1 MDLRNLKYVL
11 EVANMHNITK
21 AAEKLHLTQP
31 TLSKMVKGMEDE
43 LGVTLFDRSGK
54 YVKLT
59 DAGMAAMEQIKLI
72 IGAVDNLYITLDDI
86 STLKAGS
93 IKIGLPPVISSVVVP
108 RVVAPFQKK
117 YPNIAFEL
125 IEEGSKNVENMV
137 LEGSIDLGAVLL
149 PVKEGSFG
157 IKPYVREHLALVVH
171 KSHSLAG
178 QDEISLNDLRDEPL
192 ILFAKGFAMRQH
204 IIEACFSAGFEANI
218 AYESAQWDL
227 LVELVSAGLGIA
239 FLPEPLCEKVSNPN
253 VRIVPLRNP
262 SIPWNVVLIWN
273 KERYMTKC
281 MREFIRFVG
290 EQSEIVED
298 EPLN

>member
-1 MDLRNLKYVL
+1 MDVRNLKYIL
-11 EVANMHNITK
+11 EVANLHNITK

-31 TLSKMVKGMEDE
+31 TLSKMVKNMEDE

-72 IGAVDNLYITLDDI
+72 ITAVDNLHMTLDDI
-86 STLKAGS
+86 SNLKTGT
-93 IKIGLPPVISSVVVP
+93 IKIGLPPVISSVFVP
-108 RVVAPFQKK
+108 KIVTPFQKK
-117 YPNIAFEL
+117 YPNITFEL

-149 PVKEGSFG
+149 PVREGSFG
-157 IKPYVREHLALVVH
+157 IKPFVRENLAIVVH
-171 KSHSLAG
+171 KSHPLAA
-178 QDEISLNDLRDEPL
+178 QEEISLSDLQDEPL

-204 IIEACFSAGFEANI
+204 IIDACYGAGFEAKI

-227 LVELVSAGLGIA
+227 LVELVSANLGTA
-239 FLPEPLCEKVSNPN
+239 FLPEPLCEKVTNPN
-253 VRIVPLRNP
+253 VRILPLRNP

-273 KERYMTKC
+273 KERYISKC
-281 MREFIRFVG
+281 MREFIRFLG
-290 EQSEIVED
+290 DQSEG
-298 EPLN
+298 L

>member
-11 EVANMHNITK
+11 EVAKLHNITK

-31 TLSKMVKGMEDE
+31 TLSKMVKNLEDE

-59 DAGMAAMEQIKLI
+59 DSGMAAMEQIKLI
-72 IGAVDNLYITLDDI
+72 IDAVNGLHITLDDI
-86 STLKAGS
+86 SNLKTGT
-93 IKIGLPPVISSVVVP
+93 IKIGLPPVISSVFVP
-108 RVVAPFQKK
+108 RVVTPFQKK

-125 IEEGSKNVENMV
+125 IEEGSKNIENMV

-149 PVKEGSFG
+149 PVREGSFG
-157 IKPYVREHLALVVH
+157 IEPFVRENLALVVH
-171 KSHSLAG
+171 KSHPLSLKE
-178 QDEISLNDLRDEPL
+178 EISLSDLRDEPL

-204 IIEACFSAGFEANI
+204 IIDACYSAGFEANI

-227 LVELVSAGLGIA
+227 LVELVSANLGIA
-239 FLPEPLCEKVSNPN
+239 FLPEPLCVKVMNPN
-253 VRIVPLRNP
+253 VRIMPLRNP

-273 KERYMTKC
+273 KERYITKC
-281 MREFIRFVG
+281 MREFIRFLG
-290 EQSEIVED
+290 EHSEVE
-298 EPLN
+298 